1 MYFDAPLA
9 PGPEA
14 RPPPPS
20 PHLVPNP
27 SPSDYLSPERSSTA
41 ISISSSISF
50 LPPVN
55 ASTSDPTASPEK
67 PATHIKGGLHRLAFI
82 YNSHPTLQLLPAL
95 MIMFIV
101 WSTPPPGPLT
111 ITSMR
116 ILGTFLGIIT
126 ALLTSR
132 YPVGPLI
139 FLVLTL
145 HILTRSFQC
154 RDDQGQSVECRL
166 CGKER
171 LPGQGQIQAG
181 GVYSCNGLDQSLS
194 IALSGFS
201 YDVAWIVF
209 LAFQL
214 GRAVEVTGL
223 GRRLALMIVRFLG
236 SSLLGLGYALSL
248 TELLLAPIIPSNTAR
263 GGVMMPIAMSISRSL
278 HSHPDHAPRA
288 GIFLSLTAA
297 HSNLIT
303 SALFLT
309 ASVTNPLIV
318 VKIKAILG
326 IEISWGTWAAGSS
339 IPCLVLLLATPPL
352 VWIFCGGGRGRV
364 GVKEARDRVQG
375 ELGKMGYPSIHEILL
390 VLILISSL
398 VLWGTLPLT
407 GFPPTL
413 IALLAFSALLITGT
427 MGWAHVVG
435 NAPAWDALFWLG
447 GLLTLVDQLAHT
459 GVIDALGHSLS
470 QASSL
475 TMLSPLSAAV
485 SLGLLY
491 FATSLLFPSLLTH
504 AITLAGIFITLG
516 QSLNCPPHLL
526 FAFIGYFTSLSGSLT
541 HFSSGHSV
549 IYFGQGYV
557 SQRRWYLVGL
567 VISLLH
573 ITVFLTFGLAW
584 WKILGW
590 F

>member
-1 MYFDAPLA
+1 
-9 PGPEA
+9 
-14 RPPPPS
+14 
-20 PHLVPNP
+20 
-27 SPSDYLSPERSSTA
+27 
-41 ISISSSISF
+41 
-50 LPPVN
+50 
-55 ASTSDPTASPEK
+55 
-67 PATHIKGGLHRLAFI
+67 
-82 YNSHPTLQLLPAL
+82 
-95 MIMFIV
+95 
-101 WSTPPPGPLT
+101 
-111 ITSMR
+111 MR
-116 ILGTFLGIIT
+116 VLGTFLGIVT

-132 YPVGPLI
+132 YPVGPLV

-145 HILTRSFQC
+145 HILTQSFQC
-154 RDDQGQSVECRL
+154 HDDQGSSVECRL
-166 CGKER
+166 CGTPR
-171 LPGQGQIQAG
+171 PPGLELTQGE
-181 GVYSCNGLDQSLS
+181 GVYSCRGLDQSLS

-214 GRAVEVTGL
+214 GRAVQVTGL

-248 TELLLAPIIPSNTAR
+248 TELILSPIIPSNTAR

-278 HSHPDHAPRA
+278 HSLPDHSPRA

-297 HSNLIT
+297 HANLIT

-318 VKIKAILG
+318 VKAKAILG
-326 IEISWGTWAAGSS
+326 LEVTWGTWAAGASV
-339 IPCLVLLLATPPL
+339 PCIILLLATPPL
-352 VWIFCGGGRGRV
+352 IWIFCGGGRV
-364 GVKEARDRVQG
+364 HTEVKEARGRVRE
-375 ELGKMGYPSIHEILL
+375 ELSEMGWPSVHEILL
-390 VLILISSL
+390 FIILTSSL

-407 GFPPTL
+407 GLPPTL
-413 IALLAFSALLITGT
+413 IALLAFSALLVTGT

-447 GLLTLVDQLAHT
+447 GLLTLVDQLART
-459 GVIDALGHSLS
+459 GVIDAMGQSLS
-470 QASSL
+470 QVRSL
-475 TMLSPLSAAV
+475 TLLSPLSATI

-491 FATSLLFPSLLTH
+491 FSTSLLFPSLLTH
-504 AITLAGIFITLG
+504 AITLAGIFFTLG
-516 QSLNCPPHLL
+516 NSLHCPPYLL
-526 FAFIGYFTSLSGSLT
+526 FALIAYFTSLSGSLT
-541 HFSSGHSV
+541 YFSSGHAI

-557 SQRRWYLVGL
+557 TQQRWYLVGL